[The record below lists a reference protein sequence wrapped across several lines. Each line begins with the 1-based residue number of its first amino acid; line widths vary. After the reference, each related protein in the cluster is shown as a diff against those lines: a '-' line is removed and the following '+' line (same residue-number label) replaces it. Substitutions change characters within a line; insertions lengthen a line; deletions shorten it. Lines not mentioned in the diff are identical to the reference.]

1 MPLNNRRN
9 HTTRN
14 KIIIWSL
21 IFILVVLLI
30 ILSFPAPQNM
40 TEVVLYP

>member
-1 MPLNNRRN
+1 MPLNNKRN
-9 HTTRN
+9 RATRN

-21 IFILVVLLI
+21 VIILVVLMI
-30 ILSFPAPQNM
+30 VSFPAPQNM

>member
-21 IFILVVLLI
+21 IFILVVLMI
-30 ILSFPAPQNM
+30 ISFPTPQNM

>member
-21 IFILVVLLI
+21 ILILVVLMI
-30 ILSFPAPQNM
+30 ISFPAPQNM
-40 TEVVLYP
+40 TEVMLYP

>member
-9 HTTRN
+9 HATRN

-21 IFILVVLLI
+21 IIILVVLMI
-30 ILSFPAPQNM
+30 ISFPAPQNM

>member
-1 MPLNNRRN
+1 MPLNNRRS

-21 IFILVVLLI
+21 IIILVVLMI
-30 ILSFPAPQNM
+30 ISFPAPQNM

>member
-21 IFILVVLLI
+21 ILILVVLMI
-30 ILSFPAPQNM
+30 ISFPAPQNM